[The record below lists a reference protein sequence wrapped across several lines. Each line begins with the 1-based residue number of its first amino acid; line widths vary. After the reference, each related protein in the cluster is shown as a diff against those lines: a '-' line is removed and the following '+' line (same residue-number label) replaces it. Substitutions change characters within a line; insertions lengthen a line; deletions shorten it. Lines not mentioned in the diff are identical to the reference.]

1 MQKPKLKYKK
11 RVMADNEREREESER
26 GYNQYSYKDGLT
38 KGRGM

>member
-26 GYNQYSYKDGLT
+26 GYNQYYKDGLT
-38 KGRGM
+38 KGGGM